1 LEDGIESC
9 TTTYLANFLL
19 FFSSFLLSL
28 GEPLLKPGRTP
39 PLASPFAGGRGRRLS
54 KTEGH
59 EASRVLLLLLL
70 LQTLVVVEQLW
81 RRLPF

>member
-1 LEDGIESC
+1 M
-9 TTTYLANFLL
+9 
-19 FFSSFLLSL
+19 
-28 GEPLLKPGRTP
+28 
-39 PLASPFAGGRGRRLS
+39 ASPFAGGRGRRLS

-81 RRLPF
+81 RRSPF